1 MDMREGFVLTEERRI
16 SSGAKTTFG
25 KMRGEMVE
33 PKPTDES
40 RTSQADK
47 EIRRLNEALSSRDL
61 ALASSIAERTRL
73 NEELSALNA
82 EFNELQSRVGKVG
95 HSSNWRL
102 FDGLIHFPR
111 TIGRLSR
118 WPFARMAFHKNGRPR
133 YWGRWPAVNSNGRS
147 RGSQVP
153 TRSLFQVRI
162 GGNTGHPAGRP
173 IKDAPRLWF
182 YIEDTIDWL
191 QAHSQ
196 LTGVGRVSTEL
207 FFASQA
213 ISSSR
218 VWPCVLGKGVS
229 LVLKL
234 ASAEDL
240 KFIGDKT
247 GHAAALGALKSGADS
262 SSGVSSPEPGDHV
275 FFTGLVWTP
284 TLVKLFAKLTT
295 QDIDFSV
302 LVYDIIPIECPE
314 FVGDEYSLS
323 FSVWLTTTVKTANV
337 IYVSTTGVRDR
348 IIRWALLS
356 GLEIKPR
363 IVPIAFGHSRIEG
376 GLSAPEIARDART
389 TKIDIGNFVL
399 SVGTIDLRKNQT
411 LLCRIWKGLADSLG
425 ADNIPQ
431 LVLVGRD
438 DIGIASANPAAS
450 PLFAADRIV
459 LLSGLADDQVAGL
472 YKACL
477 FTAFP
482 SLEEG
487 YGLPVAE
494 SLQYGKLCISSS
506 LPAVRE
512 HAGDLVWYFRPDD
525 FDEALGLFVRAIERP
540 ADREKT
546 EARIARE
553 FRPLR
558 WGDTYQT
565 MVAAARQALQ
575 EPVQRFEPRYGRED
589 IGGTGPID
597 LKLAL
602 RNASRWCTADEPE
615 VSILVVNWNA
625 ASVTLECIRQIWRHT
640 EGYKYEMIVV
650 DNGSSEV
657 DLRRLR
663 NLGGGVRLLELGCN
677 RYFGEA
683 NNIAAEAASGRYL
696 CLLNNDA
703 FVQPG
708 WLGELIEP
716 LANNSA
722 IGATGPLFLFPNG
735 TIQEAGAGI
744 NDGGYPIR
752 FGRGNGLDAAGTLQ
766 PKVVDYTSGATFLIP
781 RDLFLQAGGFDLAYE
796 PSYYEDTDLC
806 FKVQALGRK
815 ILFCP
820 QSKVVRAEVW
830 RAKDDPG
837 VGARRTA
844 LGELNRGKF
853 VARWGKYLKT
863 RHTQELAA
871 LRESLALDA
880 SPSAF
885 RAPTDP
891 EKTAALYTPFEL
903 TPGGGERYLLTAASV
918 LSRQYKVT
926 LVTPHPYSLIRLR
939 NLGRELGIDLSRLRA
954 MPEGVFLQ
962 RPQPDLMLTLGN
974 HVIPPAVGR
983 GKVNIFI
990 CQFPFRMGSE
1000 PTEEERTRLLGYDA
1014 ILVYSHYTSAHVH
1027 AALSAFQLPKI
1038 NVKVLNPPV
1047 QMIAHDCPKKKRI
1060 ILSVGRFFVGGHSK
1074 RHDALITAFKSICGQ
1089 SGQPIELHLAGSSRP
1104 SKEHLDY
1111 LASLQSSA
1119 EGYPIHF
1126 HVNCSPQELVQLYC
1140 DASVYWHGTGIGAN
1154 LIEEPDKAEHFG
1166 ISLVEAMS
1174 AQAVPF
1180 ALNSG
1185 GPREIITDG
1194 QTGFLYRSVDDLKAL
1209 TTEILSD
1216 SGRPHAQRIMLAASI
1231 RARDFSVEN
1240 FERGFETLVDEM
1252 TKAKAVGA

>member
-1 MDMREGFVLTEERRI
+1 
-16 SSGAKTTFG
+16 
-25 KMRGEMVE
+25 MVE
-33 PKPTDES
+33 PKPSDEL
-40 RTSQADK
+40 RAAQADK
-47 EIRRLNEALSSRDL
+47 EIRRLNEVLSARDL
-61 ALASSIAERTRL
+61 ALASSAAEQTRL
-73 NEELSALNA
+73 NKELWARIA
-82 EFNELQSRVGKVG
+82 KFNKLQSRFDKVT
-95 HSSNWRL
+95 HSLSWRL

-118 WPFARMAFHKNGRPR
+118 WPFTRIAFHKDGRPR
-133 YWGRWPAVNSNGRS
+133 DWGRWLTVNSNGRS
-147 RGSQVP
+147 RGSRAP
-153 TRSLFQVRI
+153 TLSLFQVRTRWNS
-162 GGNTGHPAGRP
+162 GRPVERP
-173 IKDAPRLWF
+173 IKDAPRLWY
-182 YIEDTIDWL
+182 YIGDTIDWL
-191 QAHSQ
+191 RAHSQ

-213 ISSSR
+213 ISGSR

-229 LVLKL
+229 PALQL
-234 ASAEDL
+234 ASAEEL
-240 KFIGDKT
+240 KFIGNNT
-247 GHAAALGALKSGADS
+247 GHAATLEAFDS
-262 SSGVSSPEPGDHV
+262 SADLSPGVSSPEPGDHV

-284 TLVKLFAKLTT
+284 TFVKLFAKLTT
-295 QDIDFSV
+295 QNIDFSV
-302 LVYDIIPIECPE
+302 LVHDIIPIEYSE
-314 FVGDEYSLS
+314 LVGDEHSLS

-337 IYVSTTGVRDR
+337 IYVSTTGVRDQ
-348 IIRWALLS
+348 IVRWALLS
-356 GLEIKPR
+356 GLEIRAR
-363 IVPIAFGHSRIEG
+363 IVPIAFGHSRMEG
-376 GLSAPEIARDART
+376 GLSAPQVTPDART
-389 TKIDIGNFVL
+389 AKVDIGNFVL
-399 SVGTIDLRKNQT
+399 SVGTIDVRKNQT
-411 LLCRIWKGLADSLG
+411 LLCRIWKELADSLG
-425 ADNIPQ
+425 SDNIPQ

-438 DIGIASANPAAS
+438 DIGIASADPAAS
-450 PLFAADRIV
+450 SLFAADRIV
-459 LLSGLADDQVAGL
+459 LLDGLADDQVAGL

-482 SLEEG
+482 SLDEG

-512 HAGDLVWYFRPDD
+512 HAGDLVWYFRLDD
-525 FDEALGLFVRAIERP
+525 FDGALGLFRRAIERP
-540 ADREKT
+540 AERQKA

-553 FRPLR
+553 FRPRR
-558 WGDTYQT
+558 WSDTYQT

-575 EPVQRFEPRYGRED
+575 EPVQAFESGNGRED
-589 IGGTGPID
+589 IAGTGPID

-615 VSILVVNWNA
+615 VSVLVVNWNS
-625 ASVTLECIRQIWRHT
+625 ASLTLECIRQIWQHT
-640 EGYKYEMIVV
+640 EGYKYEIIVA
-650 DNGSSEV
+650 DNGSSEA
-657 DLRRLR
+657 DLSRLR

-716 LANNSA
+716 LASDPA

-735 TIQEAGAGI
+735 TIQEAGAAI

-752 FGRGNGLDAAGTLQ
+752 FGRGNRPDAAGMLQ
-766 PKVVDYTSGATFLIP
+766 PMVVDYSSGATFLIP

-806 FKVQALGRK
+806 FKLQALGRK

-820 QSKVVRAEVW
+820 QSKVIHVEGSA
-830 RAKDDPG
+830 ANDDPG
-837 VGARRTA
+837 AEARRTE
-844 LGELNRGKF
+844 LGEVNRSKF

-863 RHTQELAA
+863 RTTEELAA
-871 LRESLALDA
+871 LCQSLALDA
-880 SPSAF
+880 PPNAF
-885 RAPTDP
+885 PAPTDP
-891 EKTAALYTPFEL
+891 EKTAAVYTPFEL

-918 LSRQYKVT
+918 LSRRYKVT
-926 LVTPHPYSLIRLR
+926 LVTPHPYSLLRLR
-939 NLGRELGIDLSRLRA
+939 NLGQELGINLSRLRA
-954 MPEGVFLQ
+954 IPEGLFLQ
-962 RPQPDLMLTLGN
+962 RPQPDLMLTMGN
-974 HVIPPAVGR
+974 HVIPPAAGR
-983 GKVNIFI
+983 GKVNIYI
-990 CQFPFRMGSE
+990 CQFPFRMGAE
-1000 PTEEERTRLLGYDA
+1000 PTPEERTRLLGYDA
-1014 ILVYSHYTSAHVH
+1014 VLVYSQYVFAHVQ

-1038 NVKVLNPPV
+1038 DVRVLNPPV
-1047 QMIAHDCPKKKRI
+1047 QMITHDRPKKKRI

-1074 RHDALITAFKSICGQ
+1074 RHDVLITAFKSICEQ
-1089 SGQPIELHLAGSSRP
+1089 SGEPIELHLAGSSYP

-1119 EGYPIHF
+1119 DGYPIHF
-1126 HVNCSPQELVQLYC
+1126 HVNCSPQKLEQLYC
-1140 DASVYWHGTGIGAN
+1140 DASVYWHGAGIGAN

-1185 GPREIITDG
+1185 GPREIIADG
-1194 QTGFLYRSVDDLKAL
+1194 RTGFLYRSVDELKAL
-1209 TTEILSD
+1209 TTEILSE
-1216 SGRPHAQRIMLAASI
+1216 SGRPHAQRIMLAAST

-1240 FERGFETLVDEM
+1240 FELGFETLVDEL
-1252 TKAKAVGA
+1252 TNAKAVGA